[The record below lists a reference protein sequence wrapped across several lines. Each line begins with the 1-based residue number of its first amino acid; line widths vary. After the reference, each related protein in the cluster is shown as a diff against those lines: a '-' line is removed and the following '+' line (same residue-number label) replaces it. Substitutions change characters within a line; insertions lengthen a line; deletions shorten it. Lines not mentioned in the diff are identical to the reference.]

1 VNIKQ
6 VRSKMLMEILSEC
19 RVSDEFKVRITK
31 VLKKRVAALP
41 ATWDVSVDDKSL
53 SVVLYLNLK

>member
-1 VNIKQ
+1 
-6 VRSKMLMEILSEC
+6 MLMEILSEC